1 MYEYTL
7 ADFFAEYQFLV
18 IFILSLIAVL
28 AVAVA
33 VMYVRAAR
41 TEKKAHYVLQRALEQ
56 AEEGSR
62 AKTNFL
68 FNMSHDIR
76 TPMNAILGFTEL
88 LKKNKDKPE
97 LVNDYVA
104 KIQSSGDFL
113 LSLINNVLEM
123 ARIESGQ
130 ETLSEEVINVHE
142 LVKNVRAVF
151 ESSLRAKNLILQTK
165 VLVEHPD
172 AYVDTTKVR
181 QIFLNLLSNAVKYTP
196 SGGKI
201 WLEIREQHSDWQ
213 GYGRF
218 QIEVRDTGI
227 GMSEKFLPH
236 IFDEFSR
243 ARNTTESK
251 IIGTGLGMPIVK
263 KLVDLMGG
271 SIQVESQVGRG
282 TTVRIVVYFRLA
294 EQQNSEQEEN
304 AAGQLADLRDRH
316 ILLAEDNDLNA
327 EIAIAI
333 LTEMGCQ
340 VDRACDGLACVDMLA
355 KAASDYYD
363 LVLMDVQ
370 MPNMNGLQATGAIR
384 SMTDEAKAKIPIVAM
399 TANAFEE
406 DRKKCLEAGMNDHLG
421 KPIDVAIML
430 QVIARYVK

>member
-1 MYEYTL
+1 M
-7 ADFFAEYQFLV
+7 
-18 IFILSLIAVL
+18 
-28 AVAVA
+28 
-33 VMYVRAAR
+33 
-41 TEKKAHYVLQRALEQ
+41 
-56 AEEGSR
+56 
-62 AKTNFL
+62 
-68 FNMSHDIR
+68 
-76 TPMNAILGFTEL
+76 
-88 LKKNKDKPE
+88 
-97 LVNDYVA
+97 
-104 KIQSSGDFL
+104 
-113 LSLINNVLEM
+113 
-123 ARIESGQ
+123 
-130 ETLSEEVINVHE
+130 SEE
-142 LVKNVRAVF
+142 
-151 ESSLRAKNLILQTK
+151 
-165 VLVEHPD
+165 
-172 AYVDTTKVR
+172 
-181 QIFLNLLSNAVKYTP
+181 
-196 SGGKI
+196 
-201 WLEIREQHSDWQ
+201 
-213 GYGRF
+213 
-218 QIEVRDTGI
+218 
-227 GMSEKFLPH
+227 FLPH

-282 TTVRIVVYFRLA
+282 TTFRIVVYFRLA

-340 VDRACDGLACVDMLA
+340 VDRACDGLECVDMLA